1 MPPIFAARPS
11 SSAGYW
17 RGGMSDGPLWY
28 NQGSYA
34 YGPSVQGV
42 GVLPPGTG
50 SPTGTGWSP
59 TIIYLLVFVVAE
71 MILMKCFERLLR

>member
-1 MPPIFAARPS
+1 MAAVWTGRPS

-17 RGGMSDGPLWY
+17 RGGMSDGPLWQG
-28 NQGSYA
+28 QGSFA

-50 SPTGTGWSP
+50 LPTGAAWSP
-59 TIIYLLVFVVAE
+59 TLTYLFIFVVVE
-71 MILMKCFERLLR
+71 MVAVKCLERWLS